1 MDFPEDLRY
10 TREHEWARR
19 KGNQVV
25 IGVTDFAQDQL
36 GDVVFVELPD
46 VGDPVKKGE
55 SFGVVESTKA
65 VSELFAPL
73 SGKVVEVN
81 DPLTDAPETINED
94 PYEEGWMIVVE
105 PSDPSELDALMDA
118 KAYRAFVEEQE

>member
-10 TREHEWARR
+10 TREHEWARK
-19 KGNQVV
+19 KGNNYVV
-25 IGVTDFAQDQL
+25 GITDFAQEQL
-36 GDVVFVELPD
+36 GDVVYVELPD

-65 VSELFAPL
+65 VSELFAPV

-81 DPLTDAPETINED
+81 DPLSDGPETVNED
-94 PYEEGWMIVVE
+94 PYEEGWMIVIE
-105 PSDPSELDALMDA
+105 PADPKELDALMDA

>member
-19 KGNQVV
+19 KGNNYVV
-25 IGVTDFAQDQL
+25 GITDFAQEQL
-36 GDVVFVELPD
+36 GDVVYVELPD

-65 VSELFAPL
+65 VSELFAPV

-81 DPLTDAPETINED
+81 DPLSDAPETVNDD
-94 PYEEGWMIVVE
+94 PYEEGWMIVIE
-105 PSDPSELDALMDA
+105 PSDPKELDALMDA
-118 KAYRAFVEEQE
+118 KAYRALVEEHE